1 MRHLKTNIKRN
12 KIMKLM
18 KTLLF
23 GATMLVMAACGG
35 NKDGEAAKQDAPNP
49 EADGA
54 KAAELVNA
62 LNNAQTQ
69 EEYDKAMKKVNA
81 FREESRK
88 LYAEDKEAQKKF
100 EEAYSKK
107 LAELQGNKLSN
118 GGSENQMMEGED
130 IEMPEEMQQA
140 MDEANAQMGAT
151 MDEANAA
158 MEEAKAQM
166 NAAMEM

>member
-69 EEYDKAMKKVNA
+69 EEYDKAMKEVNA

-107 LAELQGNKLSN
+107 LAELQGNKFSN

>member
-1 MRHLKTNIKRN
+1 
-12 KIMKLM
+12 MKLM

-69 EEYDKAMKKVNA
+69 EEYDKAMKEVNA

-166 NAAMEM
+166 NAAMEISFNLKP

>member
-1 MRHLKTNIKRN
+1 
-12 KIMKLM
+12 MKLM

-35 NKDGEAAKQDAPNP
+35 NKDGEAKE
-49 EADGA
+49 EARSAETDGA
-54 KAAELVNA
+54 KAAELEFA
-62 LNNAQTQ
+62 YYTAETDEAREKAQKDLEAFAQ
-69 EEYDKAMKKVNA
+69 EVQ
-81 FREESRK
+81 K
-88 LYAEDKEAQKKF
+88 LYGEDEAAKKKF

-107 LAELQGNKLSN
+107 IEELSQKMQES
-118 GGSENQMMEGED
+118 GSENQMMEGED

>member
-1 MRHLKTNIKRN
+1 
-12 KIMKLM
+12 MKLM

-35 NKDGEAAKQDAPNP
+35 NKDGEAAKQDARTP

-54 KAAELVNA
+54 KAAELEYA
-62 LNNAQTQ
+62 YYTAETPEAQEKAQKDLEAFAQ
-69 EEYDKAMKKVNA
+69 EVQ
-81 FREESRK
+81 K
-88 LYAEDKEAQKKF
+88 LYGEDKDAQKKF

-107 LAELQGNKLSN
+107 AEELSQKMQESLE
-118 GGSENQMMEGED
+118 GAEMQMMEGED

>member
-1 MRHLKTNIKRN
+1 
-12 KIMKLM
+12 MKLM

-69 EEYDKAMKKVNA
+69 EEYDKVMKEVNA

-107 LAELQGNKLSN
+107 LAELQGNKFSN

>member
-23 GATMLVMAACGG
+23 GATMLVMAAWGG

-69 EEYDKAMKKVNA
+69 EEYDKAMKEVNA

>member
-69 EEYDKAMKKVNA
+69 EEYDKAMKEVNA
-81 FREESRK
+81 FREESGK
-88 LYAEDKEAQKKF
+88 LRTQKKF

-151 MDEANAA
+151 VDEANAA

>member
-69 EEYDKAMKKVNA
+69 EEYDKAMKEVNA

>member
-1 MRHLKTNIKRN
+1 
-12 KIMKLM
+12 MK
-18 KTLLF
+18 
-23 GATMLVMAACGG
+23 
-35 NKDGEAAKQDAPNP
+35 E
-49 EADGA
+49 
-54 KAAELVNA
+54 
-62 LNNAQTQ
+62 
-69 EEYDKAMKKVNA
+69 VNA

-88 LYAEDKEAQKKF
+88 LYAEDKEAQ
-100 EEAYSKK
+100 KK

>member
-1 MRHLKTNIKRN
+1 
-12 KIMKLM
+12 MK
-18 KTLLF
+18 
-23 GATMLVMAACGG
+23 
-35 NKDGEAAKQDAPNP
+35 E
-49 EADGA
+49 
-54 KAAELVNA
+54 
-62 LNNAQTQ
+62 
-69 EEYDKAMKKVNA
+69 VNA